1 MKTAT
6 ITFQAADNYGA
17 FLQAYA
23 LQRYLVYY
31 LRVDNVILNYI
42 SNRTK
47 IHYKIL
53 KWPKS
58 KQDVIRDMVILP
70 FIKKLNNRK
79 KAFQRD
85 REKYLILTKEFDSIE
100 EYNFI
105 IKQYDLCIAGSDQI
119 WNLDSEDFS
128 ELYFLPRAKRKISYA
143 ASAGNKS
150 PLEWKTVYEK
160 QLISFD
166 KISVRENNAVP
177 YFNSLKLPEIEIEVC
192 IDPTFLLNKSEY
204 IVMAGSKRLINE
216 RYIVYYSIKND
227 DESMKIAEEFGR
239 YCGLPVY
246 AIYSRTSSLKAYKYG
261 MKIYYDAG
269 PVEFLNILNNS
280 EYVLTNSFHG
290 TALSIILQK
299 NFFRLAMVNNGR
311 IVRDDRID
319 SILETVGLQTM
330 SITKFSSDI
339 LNYSIDWMD
348 VSKRLAFEIDHA
360 KKYLKLCVSEE
371 N

>member
-23 LQRYLVYY
+23 LQRYLVFY
-31 LRVDNVILNYI
+31 LHEDNVILNYI
-42 SNRTK
+42 PDCIKT
-47 IHYKIL
+47 HYKIL
-53 KWPKS
+53 KWPRS
-58 KQDVIRDMVILP
+58 KQDVIRNMVLLP

-79 KAFQRD
+79 EAFQRD
-85 REKYLILTKEFDSIE
+85 RKKYLILTKEFDSIE

-128 ELYFLPRAKRKISYA
+128 ELFFLPGAKRKISYA
-143 ASAGNKS
+143 ASAGNKL

-160 QLISFD
+160 QLVSFER
-166 KISVRENNAVP
+166 ISVRENNAVP
-177 YFNSLKLPEIEIEVC
+177 YFNNLKLPKKEIDVC
-192 IDPTFLLNKSEY
+192 IDPTFLLDKCEY
-204 IVMAGSKRLINE
+204 IKIAGSKRLIDG

-227 DESMKIAEEFGR
+227 DESMKIAEAFGK

-246 AIYSRTSSLKAYKYG
+246 AIYSRTSTLKAYRYG

-299 NFFRLAMVNNGR
+299 RFFRLATVNNGR

-319 SILETVGLQTM
+319 SILETTGLQTM

-339 LNYSIDWMD
+339 MNYSIDWAD
-348 VSKRLAFEIDHA
+348 VSKRLAFEINHA
-360 KKYLKLCVSEE
+360 KKYLKFCVSEE